1 MSSDDKDQDFFA
13 SPAFKPD
20 VALIQL
26 KRFLRD
32 QRQLAERGNAFTL
45 KGLTVLELSI
55 DAATLTA
62 KLAKRP
68 LQRPEWDN
76 KVCKNSAELRALQDE
91 IKRRLARWTDEER

>member
-1 MSSDDKDQDFFA
+1 MSSDDDQDFFA
-13 SPAFKPD
+13 PPAFKPD

-62 KLAKRP
+62 KLAKQP
-68 LQRPEWDN
+68 LQRPEWDS
-76 KVCKNSAELRALQDE
+76 KVCRNGAELRALQDE
-91 IKRRLARWTDEER
+91 IKKRVTRWTDEER